1 MRPPPAML
9 HSLNALAGKI
19 SPGGGLDSNANR
31 HSLPNRNHKTA
42 SPSSPYSKPK
52 VSKGKKFDSYTLASV
67 LTSVRA
73 RSSFMLVSHKGRAV
87 TQNSRTSQYYHCTV
101 LVLSSSSAHTRPH
114 RGARIYPYVK
124 ELLFSYVCP
133 AQTCIYTQ
141 ICAGCITMFSAR
153 MPDIWSSRGI
163 CVDRVDT
170 WPDKECLNRAMYALI
185 SDNAMANKCGVYANW
200 RTKYT
205 RISGITMSISNNNNN
220 TSINNNN
227 NDEKSEMPDPDYI
240 KMFVGQVPRS
250 MDENDLRQMFE
261 EFGRVHQINVLRD
274 KMTGASKGC
283 CFVTFFT
290 RKAALKAQDALHN
303 IKTLSGVSIL
313 GNVFCDW

>member
-31 HSLPNRNHKTA
+31 HSLPNRNHKTS
-42 SPSSPYSKPK
+42 SPSSPYSKP
-52 VSKGKKFDSYTLASV
+52 
-67 LTSVRA
+67 
-73 RSSFMLVSHKGRAV
+73 
-87 TQNSRTSQYYHCTV
+87 N
-101 LVLSSSSAHTRPH
+101 
-114 RGARIYPYVK
+114 
-124 ELLFSYVCP
+124 
-133 AQTCIYTQ
+133 
-141 ICAGCITMFSAR
+141 
-153 MPDIWSSRGI
+153 WSSRGI

-205 RISGITMSISNNNNN
+205 RISGITMNISNNNNN

-303 IKTLSGVSIL
+303 IKTLSGVRIHS
-313 GNVFCDW
+313 NVLCDG